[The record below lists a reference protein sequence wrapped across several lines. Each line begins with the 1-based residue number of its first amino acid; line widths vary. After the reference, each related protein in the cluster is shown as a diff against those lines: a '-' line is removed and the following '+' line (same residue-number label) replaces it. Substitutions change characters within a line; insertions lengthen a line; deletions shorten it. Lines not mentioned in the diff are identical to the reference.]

1 VIAPRNPRAPTG
13 GSIDGDLADRAADS
27 SNVAGGRTLDSP
39 DDRQSSVRADDV
51 VVLEGVT
58 KRFAARGAAG
68 RSAASASHTAV
79 SDVSFGVRPSEFV
92 SLLGPSGCGKT
103 TVLRM
108 VAGLTKPDGGRVLVN
123 GVRVTGA
130 GPDRAMVFQHAA
142 LLPWLDVLGN
152 VAFGLR
158 LQRMPSARIARR
170 AAELIELVGLQGFE
184 RHLPKELSGG
194 MQQRVGLARALAVD
208 PKILLLDEPF
218 GALDEITRRQ
228 MQDELLRI
236 WAAER
241 KTSLFVT
248 HSVEEAI
255 ILSDRIVVMA
265 TRPGRIVAEIA
276 VDLPRP
282 RSRGLEDSPEFLK
295 LRNEVWRWLEQRPS

>member
-1 VIAPRNPRAPTG
+1 MRAHDAAG
-13 GSIDGDLADRAADS
+13 LA
-27 SNVAGGRTLDSP
+27 VGTE
-39 DDRQSSVRADDV
+39 QS
-51 VVLEGVT
+51 VVLDGVT
-58 KRFAARGAAG
+58 KRFGGRGRGGAPG
-68 RSAASASHTAV
+68 RSEAHTAV
-79 SDVSFGVRPSEFV
+79 ADVSFTVRPSEFV

-103 TVLRM
+103 TVLRI
-108 VAGLTKPDGGRVLVN
+108 VAGLTKPDAGQVLVS
-123 GVRVTGA
+123 GTPVTGA

-142 LLPWLDVLGN
+142 LLPWLDVVGN

-158 LQRMPSARIARR
+158 LQHLSAAAIARR
-170 AAELIELVGLQGFE
+170 TAELISLVGLDGFE
-184 RHLPKELSGG
+184 RHLPRELSGG

-208 PKILLLDEPF
+208 PRILLLDEPF

-255 ILSDRIVVMA
+255 ILSDRIVVM
-265 TRPGRIVAEIA
+265 TTKPGRVVADIDI
-276 VDLPRP
+276 DLPRP
-282 RSRGLEDSPEFLK
+282 RGRDLENQPEFLE
-295 LRNEVWRWLEQRPS
+295 LRSEVWRWLEHRPN

>member
-1 VIAPRNPRAPTG
+1 MIESCESRRVRQGGANGSGIEIRA
-13 GSIDGDLADRAADS
+13 GDA
-27 SNVAGGRTLDSP
+27 
-39 DDRQSSVRADDV
+39 

-58 KRFAARGAAG
+58 KQFAARGAAG
-68 RSAASASHTAV
+68 RSGPNAAHTAV
-79 SDVSFGVRPSEFV
+79 SQVSFGIRPSEFV

-108 VAGLTKPDGGRVLVN
+108 VAGLTKPDAGRVLVN
-123 GVRVTGA
+123 GSPVVGA

-142 LLPWLDVLGN
+142 LLPWLDVTGN

-158 LQRMPSARIARR
+158 LQKLPAAKISGRV
-170 AAELIELVGLQGFE
+170 AELIELVGLRGFE

-255 ILSDRIVVMA
+255 ILSDRILVMA
-265 TRPGRIVAEIA
+265 TRPGRVVADLA

-282 RSRGLEDSPEFLK
+282 RSRGLEDSPEFLT
-295 LRNEVWRWLEQRPS
+295 LRNEVWRWLER